1 MSGFDLSITIQ
12 LSIIHYPSHRL
23 SKFGQI
29 EQEIVQG
36 PLSVKC

>member
-1 MSGFDLSITIQ
+1 MSDYDLSTKMQ

-29 EQEIVQG
+29 EEKDS
-36 PLSVKC
+36 LCT